1 MSSACHVKADTM
13 TDTAR
18 ILLDL
23 LDLETLDTNL
33 YRGSGAGGE
42 TPMRIYGGQVIA
54 QALTAAYATV
64 SDRLCHSLHAY
75 FIRPGDPS
83 RPVIYEVDP
92 SRDGRS
98 FTTRR
103 VVAMQ
108 NGKQILSLSA
118 SFHAGESGWDH
129 QHQMPEVPSPS
140 KLEPRHEIL
149 LRNAFRLPQDRQ
161 HEFARPRPFEIREVE
176 PRDPLTP
183 EKTNDVNHMWVRMEA
198 AKDAGPQLQHILM
211 AYVSDFG
218 LLGSSMRPHGL
229 TFHNPQAMTA
239 SLDHAMWFHAPV
251 QFENWHLYSM
261 DAPFTGQGRGFNRGS
276 IYTEDGQLVASVAQ
290 EGLLR
295 PLAR

>member
-1 MSSACHVKADTM
+1 M
-13 TDTAR
+13 TDTAK

-33 YRGSGAGGE
+33 YRGSGSGGE
-42 TPMRIYGGQVIA
+42 TPTRIYGGQVIA
-54 QALTAAYATV
+54 QALAAAYDSV

-92 SRDGRS
+92 ARDGRS

-108 NGKQILSLSA
+108 NGKQILNLAA
-118 SFHAGESGWDH
+118 SFHAGEPGWDH
-129 QHQMPEVPSPS
+129 QHMMPDVPPPDQ
-140 KLEPRHEIL
+140 LEPRQEIL
-149 LRNAFRLPQDRQ
+149 LRNAFRVTPDNRG
-161 HEFARPRPFEIREVE
+161 EFTRPRPFEIREVD

-183 EKTNDVNHMWVRMEA
+183 EKANDVNHMWIRMAA
-198 AKDAGPQLQHILM
+198 AKGAGPALQHILM

-218 LLGSSMRPHGL
+218 LLGSSLRPHGL
-229 TFHNPQAMTA
+229 TYHRPAAMTA

-251 QFENWHLYSM
+251 QFENWHLYTM
-261 DAPFTGQGRGFNRGS
+261 DAPFTGNGRGFNRGA
-276 IYTEDGQLVASVAQ
+276 IYTQDGQLVASVAQ

-295 PLAR
+295 PVKV

>member
-1 MSSACHVKADTM
+1 MS
-13 TDTAR
+13 DTAQT
-18 ILLDL
+18 LLDL
-23 LDLETLDTNL
+23 LDLEVLDRHL
-33 YRGSGAGGE
+33 FRGSGSGGE
-42 TPMRIYGGQVIA
+42 TPLRIYGGQVIA
-54 QALTAAYATV
+54 QALKAAYSTV
-64 SDRLCHSLHAY
+64 SNRLCHSLHAY

-92 SRDGRS
+92 ARDGRS

-108 NGKQILSLSA
+108 NGKQILNLAA
-118 SFHAGESGWDH
+118 SFHEAEPGWDH
-129 QHQMPEVPSPS
+129 QHAMPEVPPPHG
-140 KLEPRHEIL
+140 LESRHDIL
-149 LRNAFRLPQDRQ
+149 LRNASRVPEERRK
-161 HEFARPRPFEIREVE
+161 EFTRERPFELREVE

-183 EKTNDVNHMWVRMEA
+183 EKTSDVNNMWVRMAA
-198 AKDAGPQLQHILM
+198 AKGADPALQHILM

-229 TFHNPQAMTA
+229 TFHNPAAMTA

-251 QFENWHLYSM
+251 QLENWHLYSM
-261 DAPFTGQGRGFNRGS
+261 DAPFTGNGRGFNRGA

-295 PLAR
+295 PLKTTAPR

>member
-1 MSSACHVKADTM
+1 M
-13 TDTAR
+13 TDTAKA
-18 ILLDL
+18 LLDL

-33 YRGSGAGGE
+33 YRGSGSGGE
-42 TPMRIYGGQVIA
+42 TPTRIYGGQVIA

-64 SDRLCHSLHAY
+64 SGRLCHSLHAY

-92 SRDGRS
+92 ARDGRS

-108 NGKQILSLSA
+108 NGKQILNLAA
-118 SFHAGESGWDH
+118 SFHAREDGWDH
-129 QHQMPEVPSPS
+129 QHAMPDVPVPGG
-140 KLEPRHEIL
+140 LEPRHEIL
-149 LRNAFRLPQDRQ
+149 KRNASRFTPEKQAELL
-161 HEFARPRPFEIREVE
+161 RPRPFEIREVE
-176 PRDPLTP
+176 PRDPLAP
-183 EKTNDVNHMWVRMEA
+183 EKTSDANQMWIRMEA
-198 AKDAGPQLQHILM
+198 AQGAGPELQHILL

-229 TFHNPQAMTA
+229 TFHNPEAMTA

-251 QFENWHLYSM
+251 QLQNWHLYSM
-261 DAPFTGQGRGFNRGS
+261 DAPFTGSARGFNRGS

-295 PLAR
+295 PLKR